1 TLTRWLSVDAGVF
14 ADISR
19 GGLPEQSSPAG
30 FFAPARQFPAR
41 PAIIAWNN
49 VAASA
54 GLAFRVPRLPLVL
67 RGSYGRFEHPL
78 AGRDLDFANPNSLSG
93 LEYSAA
99 TGQLLRR
106 FGGPYSTV
114 SPLLKQPYSDNF
126 SLSAETSLPWR
137 TTATAR
143 LYRSDEKN
151 RIAAIDTG
159 VPFGAY
165 TAQAI
170 ADPGPDFIS
179 GTFDDQ
185 QITVYAQDPATFGQD
200 RYLLTNPPGLRGLN
214 EGFLAE
220 VSTQQRYA
228 TASAMFLAMK
238 SFGPTNPGNGVFGND
253 FGVIGGL
260 LGGKNALINASGH
273 VFFDRAYA
281 GKLEIDGC

>member
-1 TLTRWLSVDAGVF
+1 GSAPLWNLAVRTRHDFEAAYEPAEIPAAGTRHRIAIGGGWQIAHPKNRFEAPFDENVIDASGLPAFAVQLNTPLDSRESIQSFSPYIYDHATLTRWLSVDAGVF

-54 GLAFRVPRLPLVL
+54 DLAFRVPRLPLVL

-78 AGRDLDFANPNSLSG
+78 AGRDLDFANPNSLGG

-99 TGQLLRR
+99 AGQLLRR

-143 LYRSDEKN
+143 LY
-151 RIAAIDTG
+151 
-159 VPFGAY
+159 
-165 TAQAI
+165 
-170 ADPGPDFIS
+170 
-179 GTFDDQ
+179 
-185 QITVYAQDPATFGQD
+185 
-200 RYLLTNPPGLRGLN
+200 
-214 EGFLAE
+214 
-220 VSTQQRYA
+220 
-228 TASAMFLAMK
+228 
-238 SFGPTNPGNGVFGND
+238 
-253 FGVIGGL
+253 
-260 LGGKNALINASGH
+260 
-273 VFFDRAYA
+273 
-281 GKLEIDGC
+281 